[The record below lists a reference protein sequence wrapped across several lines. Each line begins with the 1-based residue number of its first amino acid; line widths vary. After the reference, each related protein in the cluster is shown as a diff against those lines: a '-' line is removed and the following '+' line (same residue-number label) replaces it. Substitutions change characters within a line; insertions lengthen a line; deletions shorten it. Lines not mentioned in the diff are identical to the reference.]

1 MANKK
6 QPYNWGKVTAGDII
20 SFRYKNK
27 EGRTL
32 RRTIL
37 VLEPKLSNTAKNP
50 SSKFLMHGIQLEVSN
65 RPTSAPNVIQN
76 ILESAGDV
84 DVVDID
90 KEVYRVD
97 LTESTKIIY
106 SKLKS
111 LVKQHGI
118 YRTYNYEKAT
128 KSQVFLEDLKLQ
140 KIFVEELVGEN

>member
-1 MANKK
+1 MAKIGYSWARVK
-6 QPYNWGKVTAGDII
+6 RGDII

-27 EGRTL
+27 EGKTL

-65 RPTSAPNVIQN
+65 KTVNAPNVIQN

-97 LTESTKIIY
+97 LTEPTKIIY
-106 SKLKS
+106 SKLKT

-118 YRTYNYEKAT
+118 YRTYNYDKAT

-140 KIFVEELVGEN
+140 KTFVEELVGEG

>member
-1 MANKK
+1 MAKIGHS
-6 QPYNWGKVTAGDII
+6 WSRVERGDII

-27 EGRTL
+27 EGSTL

-65 RPTSAPNVIQN
+65 RPTNAPNVLQN

-106 SKLKS
+106 SKLKT